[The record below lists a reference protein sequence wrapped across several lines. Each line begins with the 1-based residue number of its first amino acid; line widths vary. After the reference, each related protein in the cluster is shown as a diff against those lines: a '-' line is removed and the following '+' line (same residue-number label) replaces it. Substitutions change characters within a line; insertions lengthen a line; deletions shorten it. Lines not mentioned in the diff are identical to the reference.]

1 MKKNVCKWYPVCPM
15 KRFFESGKLVEKW
28 VRDYCFGNWQKCV
41 RYEMEESGRYHPD
54 NMLPDGSINPDLS

>member
-1 MKKNVCKWYPVCPM
+1 M
-15 KRFFESGKLVEKW
+15 KRFFESGKLAEKW